1 MKEYIITLTALAVIF
16 LAAVLVLGYFKRRYD
31 SDNAKLE
38 ADRAKYEAIAKAKEI
53 CEKLLAQVTLAL
65 FTEAERKFGDGTGKL
80 KMSYVLERFLALLP
94 DWVQELIDPV
104 WLADKLEALLLEVKE
119 LWKENDKLLGTGENI
134 PKFSVAMT
142 FDEFVEY
149 GKNHGAHIVNGV
161 PWSFEYKG
169 CAVTHCEDGSYLIT
183 TPENGDFTLTP
194 NDMLIT
200 SSDGL
205 IYPCET
211 NLFKQLFKNVAV
223 VA

>member
-16 LAAVLVLGYFKRRYD
+16 LAAVLVLSYFKRRYD

-104 WLADKLEALLLEVKE
+104 WLAAKLEALLLEAKAE
-119 LWKENDKLLGTGENI
+119 WQKNTKLLGEITEKEN
-134 PKFSVAMT
+134 
-142 FDEFVEY
+142 
-149 GKNHGAHIVNGV
+149 
-161 PWSFEYKG
+161 
-169 CAVTHCEDGSYLIT
+169 
-183 TPENGDFTLTP
+183 
-194 NDMLIT
+194 
-200 SSDGL
+200 
-205 IYPCET
+205 T
-211 NLFKQLFKNVAV
+211 NE
-223 VA
+223 

>member
-1 MKEYIITLTALAVIF
+1 MKEYIITLAALAVIF

-104 WLADKLEALLLEVKE
+104 WLADKLEMLLLVAKE
-119 LWKENDKLLGTGENI
+119 EWQKNYKLL
-134 PKFSVAMT
+134 
-142 FDEFVEY
+142 
-149 GKNHGAHIVNGV
+149 
-161 PWSFEYKG
+161 
-169 CAVTHCEDGSYLIT
+169 
-183 TPENGDFTLTP
+183 
-194 NDMLIT
+194 
-200 SSDGL
+200 SD
-205 IYPCET
+205 
-211 NLFKQLFKNVAV
+211 KK
-223 VA
+223 

>member
-1 MKEYIITLTALAVIF
+1 MKEYIITLAALAVIF

-104 WLADKLEALLLEVKE
+104 WLAERLETLLDKAKDEWIANPRLIDK
-119 LWKENDKLLGTGENI
+119 KENAND
-134 PKFSVAMT
+134 S
-142 FDEFVEY
+142 
-149 GKNHGAHIVNGV
+149 
-161 PWSFEYKG
+161 SQ
-169 CAVTHCEDGSYLIT
+169 VTI
-183 TPENGDFTLTP
+183 
-194 NDMLIT
+194 
-200 SSDGL
+200 
-205 IYPCET
+205 
-211 NLFKQLFKNVAV
+211 K
-223 VA
+223 